1 MSEKYEDEERRI
13 DPENTF
19 PDMEPIEPEGKR
31 INRQDLL
38 KWAFFL
44 LALVYILLSYY
55 HAPILIHLGRYLI
68 VEHDPQKCDLI
79 VCMAG
84 GNIERGLA
92 AAEAYEKGFAPHIY
106 ISKEEPPDGYEL
118 LKNRDIDYPES
129 IDLMII
135 LLEGLRVPRS
145 AILIS
150 DGVVRSTW
158 EEAMAVRELVER
170 KGFRSL
176 MVITSPFHTRRAW
189 LTYRKVFKDLD
200 VRILMNPSK
209 YSGFK
214 PEGWW
219 KERRYVRHVIIEYE
233 KLIFYTFKYFL

>member
-1 MSEKYEDEERRI
+1 MSEKYEDEYTRL

-19 PDMEPIEPEGKR
+19 PDVEPIEPEGKR
-31 INRQDLL
+31 IKRQNLL

-44 LALVYILLSYY
+44 LAFVYILLSHY
-55 HAPILIHLGRYLI
+55 HAPILMRVGRYLI
-68 VEHDPQKCDLI
+68 VEHDPQKSDLI
-79 VCMAG
+79 VCLAG

-106 ISKEEPPDGYEL
+106 ISREEPPDGHEFLKGRGVNYPASVDL
-118 LKNRDIDYPES
+118 L
-129 IDLMII
+129 II

-145 AILIS
+145 AILMS
-150 DGVVRSTW
+150 DGVVKSTW
-158 EEAMAVRELVER
+158 EEAETIRELVKR

-176 MVITSPFHTRRAW
+176 MVITSPTHSRRAW
-189 LTYRKVFKDLD
+189 LTLRNVFKDLD
-200 VRILMNPSK
+200 VRILMIPSK

-214 PEGWW
+214 PEEWW
-219 KERRYVRHVIIEYE
+219 KQRRYVRHVIIEYE